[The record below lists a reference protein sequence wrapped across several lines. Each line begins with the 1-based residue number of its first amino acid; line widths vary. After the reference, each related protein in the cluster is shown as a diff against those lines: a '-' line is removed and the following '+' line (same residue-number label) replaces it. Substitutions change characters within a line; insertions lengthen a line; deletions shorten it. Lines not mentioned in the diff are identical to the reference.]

1 MPRRFVREYI
11 LGISIRI
18 ENQNHD
24 EVERVVDDVEGSFA
38 RICQSAP
45 ETSMRRGILPW
56 LDTML
61 NPYQLGVL
69 VRELESLPGDQTT
82 AAVSRVI
89 DAAERAIRL
98 RGYLYFI
105 GD

>member
-1 MPRRFVREYI
+1 M
-11 LGISIRI
+11 GISVRI
-18 ENQNHD
+18 ENQNHE
-24 EVERVVDDVEGSFA
+24 EVERVFDDAEGSFA
-38 RICQSAP
+38 KICQFAP
-45 ETSMRRGILPW
+45 ESSVRRGILPW

-61 NPYQLGVL
+61 NAYQLGVL
-69 VRELESLPGDQTT
+69 VRELESLPGDQAT
-82 AAVSRVI
+82 AAISRVI